1 MNESS
6 SHRQSLNYQQLY
18 ATLEVDNTLSDSSH
32 TSSST
37 HSIVSTPHVF
47 CTRGESFDL
56 HFGTSKVDTSEPE
69 IFGTGLEASELS
81 IGQGGCPIRSEG

>member
-6 SHRQSLNYQQLY
+6 SHCQSLDYQQLY

-32 TSSST
+32 KSSST
-37 HSIVSTPHVF
+37 HSIGSTPHVF

-56 HFGTSKVDTSEPE
+56 HFNSPKMDTSEPE
-69 IFGTGLEASELS
+69 IFRTGLEASKLS